1 MNQIPIKIM
10 RKGDKWRVNVPSV
23 AGCDVA
29 TDDPIRAIRNFQV
42 SILRQAA
49 EHLEQ
54 GKPML
59 PAICRLW
66 DFQVVGPDNPKPD
79 IMLERVP
86 TTWGDKTG
94 IDLCGLTTFRVT
106 DGKTMDYKIE
116 VSTGPFADWLEA
128 ELGDPGKA
136 KQPDVP
142 VENSQRSDTD
152 RR

>member
-1 MNQIPIKIM
+1 MNQIRIKMM
-10 RKGDKWRVNVPSV
+10 RNGDKWRVVVPSV

-42 SILRQAA
+42 LILRQAA
-49 EHLEQ
+49 EHLEHD
-54 GKPML
+54 KPVP
-59 PAICRLW
+59 PAIHRLW
-66 DFQVVGPDNPKPD
+66 DFQVVSPDNPKPD

-86 TTWGDKTG
+86 TKYGDKAG
-94 IDLCGLTTFRVT
+94 IDLYGITTFRVT

-136 KQPDVP
+136 KQPDAP
-142 VENSQRSDTD
+142 VENSQGSDTD